1 MSSLKQAGL
10 NGDINYGK
18 AVGTG
23 RAGEIG
29 GVMGITQ
36 TFIRVLVKCMLTLSK
51 LIDLN
56 SQTYKLHSIQ
66 LLL

>member
-1 MSSLKQAGL
+1 MKQAGL
-10 NGDINYGK
+10 DGDINYGK
-18 AVGTG
+18 AVETG
-23 RAGEIG
+23 RAGEMG
-29 GVMGITQ
+29 GAMGITH
-36 TFIRVLVKCMLTLSK
+36 TFIRVLVKRMLTLSK